1 MAELSNF
8 PFLRMRKNRGIH
20 GLLILGLWF
29 RLRGLTICLSKCESG
44 TATSDIAIL
53 EKIFFY
59 LDYESFKTCFE
70 ICTTW
75 RGLLTSE
82 WFQKKA
88 KLQFW
93 LKIEEDEEKL
103 LNASGSGN
111 AQEVQKLL
119 SLGLFDINCP
129 KSEDKWRIHTQKR

>member
-1 MAELSNF
+1 MAAVQDRGFEKLFS
-8 PFLRMRKNRGIH
+8 KNVP
-20 GLLILGLWF
+20 
-29 RLRGLTICLSKCESG
+29 
-44 TATSDIAIL
+44 AIL

>member
-1 MAELSNF
+1 MAAVQDCGFEKLFS
-8 PFLRMRKNRGIH
+8 KNVP
-20 GLLILGLWF
+20 
-29 RLRGLTICLSKCESG
+29 
-44 TATSDIAIL
+44 AII

-75 RGLLTSE
+75 RGLLTSPS
-82 WFQKKA
+82 FQKKA
-88 KLQFW
+88 KRQFW
-93 LKIEEDEEKL
+93 FEIEEDELTLIK
-103 LNASGSGN
+103 ASDSGN